1 MAKMVRLPR
10 VSGKETERALL
21 KAGWYRHHSKGS
33 HFYYKHPD
41 RPGVRVDIPIHTG
54 EVLAPK
60 TLKSILEHTG
70 LSVEEFIK
78 LLRG

>member
-1 MAKMVRLPR
+1 MVRLPR
-10 VSGKETERALL
+10 VSGKEAERALL
-21 KAGWYRHHSKGS
+21 RAGWYLHHSKGS

-41 RPGVRVDIPIHTG
+41 QPGVRVDIPIHAG
-54 EVLAPK
+54 EILAPK
-60 TLKSILEHTG
+60 TLKNILEHAR

>member
-1 MAKMVRLPR
+1 MGKLPR
-10 VSGKETERALL
+10 VTGKETERALL
-21 KAGWYRHHSKGS
+21 RAGWYLHHSKGS

-41 RPGVRVDIPIHTG
+41 QAGVRVDIPIHTG

-60 TLKSILEHTG
+60 TLKSILEHAG

>member
-1 MAKMVRLPR
+1 MVRLPR
-10 VSGKETERALL
+10 VSGKEAERALL
-21 KAGWYRHHSKGS
+21 RAGWYLHHSKGS

-41 RPGVRVDIPIHTG
+41 RPGVRVDIPIHAG

-60 TLKSILEHTG
+60 TLKTILEHAG